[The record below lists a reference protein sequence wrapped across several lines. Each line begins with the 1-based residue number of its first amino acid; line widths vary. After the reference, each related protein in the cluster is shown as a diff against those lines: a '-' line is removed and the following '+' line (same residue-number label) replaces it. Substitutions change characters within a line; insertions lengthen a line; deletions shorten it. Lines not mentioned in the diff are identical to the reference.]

1 MINVDGNI
9 SARALPPEGAAM
21 YKKTVDIFSA
31 IIDTAFGIAE
41 QQTQNDEKE

>member
-9 SARALPPEGAAM
+9 SARALPTEGAAM

-31 IIDTAFGIAE
+31 IIDTGFGIGE
-41 QQTQNDEKE
+41 QQTQEKDD